1 MGSNRQNNQRL
12 AMKRILLAGVLSLGA
27 MVSYANT
34 DAAKTAD
41 ISAKAAPTKADMM
54 ARGQQKAA
62 TICVAC
68 HGLDGMSAIPA
79 NPNIAGMPE
88 QYIARQLELFKSG
101 VRINPIMLGMAST
114 LDADDMK
121 AVGIYYFSQRT
132 KVNAVARDAALAA
145 KGQKIYR
152 AGIPELKVPAC
163 AGCHGGA
170 GAGIPAI
177 YPRLAGQWPE
187 YTLAQLKQ
195 YTDGTRKNTQM
206 NTITSRMRDS
216 DMLAVAEYVAG
227 MRSR

>member
-1 MGSNRQNNQRL
+1 
-12 AMKRILLAGVLSLGA
+12 MKRILLAGVLSLGA

-34 DAAKTAD
+34 DTAKTAD
-41 ISAKAAPTKADMM
+41 TAAKTAPTKADMM

-68 HGLDGMSAIPA
+68 HGLDGMSATPA

-121 AVGIYYFSQRT
+121 AVGIYYFSQRA
-132 KVNAVARDAALAA
+132 KANAVARDPTLAA

-170 GAGIPAI
+170 GAGIPAN
-177 YPRLAGQWPE
+177 YPRLAGQWPD

>member
-1 MGSNRQNNQRL
+1 
-12 AMKRILLAGVLSLGA
+12 MKRILLAGALSLGA
-27 MVSYANT
+27 MMSHANIDT
-34 DAAKTAD
+34 AKVAD
-41 ISAKAAPTKADMM
+41 SAKIAPTKADMM
-54 ARGQQKAA
+54 ARGQQIVG
-62 TICVAC
+62 TVCVAC
-68 HGLDGMSAIPA
+68 HGLDGMSAISA
-79 NPNIAGMPE
+79 NPNIAGMPG
-88 QYIARQLELFKSG
+88 QYIVRQLELFKTG
-101 VRINPIMLGMAST
+101 VRNNPIMLGMSANLSPE
-114 LDADDMK
+114 DMQ
-121 AVGIYYFSQRT
+121 ALGIYFFSQKA
-132 KVNAVARDAALAA
+132 KVNAVARDATLAA

-195 YTDGTRKNTQM
+195 YTDGTRKNAQM

-216 DMLAVAEYVAG
+216 DMAAVAEYVAG